1 MDDGDVRTIRVVMNE
16 FSYDPDEIRVKV
28 GERVRLILVNE
39 GAVLHDITTED
50 FQGTAESTGDT
61 AHGHD
66 DNGRADANDFH
77 AALESGGTSELEF
90 VADEAGT
97 FELFCSVPGHRQ
109 AGMTAT
115 LIVEEG

>member
-1 MDDGDVRTIRVVMNE
+1 MVR
-16 FSYDPDEIRVKV
+16 
-28 GERVRLILVNE
+28 
-39 GAVLHDITTED
+39 HDITTDD
-50 FQGTAESTGDT
+50 FQGTADATGDT

-66 DNGRADANDFH
+66 DRGSADARGCR
-77 AALESGGTSELEF
+77 AARESGGTGELEF
-90 VADEAGT
+90 VAEVAGT